1 MRWIETIKVQSA
13 TGKEQA
19 VENELIVLAR
29 EAQKSLNCQGIQEAI
44 VSRHASVPGHLAI
57 RLYWDTEC
65 PQIQGSLL
73 GLSLAQS
80 LRDFGLVDHS
90 VWIENRRIQE
100 GKENEKENY

>member
-19 VENELIVLAR
+19 IENELNVLAR
-29 EAQKSLNCQGIQEAI
+29 EAQKSLNCQGLREAI
-44 VSRHASVPGHLAI
+44 VSRHVSVPGNLAI
-57 RLYWDTEC
+57 RLLWDTAC

-80 LRDFGLVDHS
+80 LRDCGLVDHS
-90 VWIENRRIQE
+90 VWIENRRIQG
-100 GKENEKENY
+100 GKENERENY

>member
-29 EAQKSLNCQGIQEAI
+29 EAQKSLNCQGLQEAI
-44 VSRHASVPGHLAI
+44 VSCHASLPGHLAI

-90 VWIENRRIQE
+90 VWIE
-100 GKENEKENY
+100 K